1 MNVTYTDNIESLTA
15 DQLGGFFVDWPTR
28 PDEEA
33 HIRILAGSCKVWLAM
48 DGLQCV
54 GRINAISDGVFYAY
68 IPLLEV
74 LPAYQGK
81 GIGRELVERML
92 KSLSNMYAI
101 DLQCDESLESYYHQ
115 LGFLSNSG
123 MSIRNYE
130 NQGADGQITNSSI

>member
-1 MNVTYTDNIESLTA
+1 MAVIYTDNIESLTA
-15 DQLGGFFVDWPTR
+15 DQLEGFFDDWPTH

-33 HIRILAGSCKVWLAM
+33 HIRILAGSYKVWLAM
-48 DGLQCV
+48 DDLQCV

-74 LPAYQGK
+74 LPAYRGK

-101 DLQCDESLESYYHQ
+101 DLQCDKSLESYYHQ
-115 LGFLSNSG
+115 LGFLSTLG
-123 MSIRNYE
+123 MAMRNRE
-130 NQGADGQITNSSI
+130 NRGTNGQITSDSA